1 MLGKETTATANRI
14 EPMEVAALGGLPDDG
29 KGSTLGWAR
38 AVTALCFGPGSYA
51 KIDLRNH
58 LVAVITNFGYSKLIL
73 IIALYDAS
81 KFS

>member
-1 MLGKETTATANRI
+1 MLAKETTTTANRI
-14 EPMEVAALGGLPDDG
+14 EPMEVAALGGLPEEG
-29 KGSTLGWAR
+29 KGSTVGWGR
-38 AVTALCFGPGSYA
+38 GVTGLWFGPGSYG

-58 LVAVITNFGYSKLIL
+58 LVAVITNFGNSKLIL